1 MSDEKKTIE
10 VRGVKIEVDPQNIKV
25 IGTYRIGQNVKVLIK
40 TYNDWKLHHAVITG
54 FYPFESLPTISLAYL
69 DTGYREDKVKFITF
83 NKDSKD
89 VELCPAAELDLE
101 LDKKDIL
108 DSMDR
113 KIESIK
119 QDLAKHEAE
128 RRFFLDRFGSIFETS
143 KSEAVNSEF

>member
-1 MSDEKKTIE
+1 MSGEKRIIE
-10 VRGVKIEVDPQNIKV
+10 VQGVKIEVDTRDITV
-25 IGTYRIGQNVKVLIK
+25 IDTYRIGQNVKVLIK
-40 TYNDWKLHHAVITG
+40 TYNDWKLFHAVIIG
-54 FYPFESLPTISLAYL
+54 FYPFNNLPTITLAYL
-69 DTGYREDKVKFITF
+69 DPSYGDEKVKFIAL

-119 QDLAKHEAE
+119 QDLAKNVMQRE
-128 RRFFLDRFGSIFETS
+128 FFLQRFDSIFKTPEKELDLAS
-143 KSEAVNSEF
+143 